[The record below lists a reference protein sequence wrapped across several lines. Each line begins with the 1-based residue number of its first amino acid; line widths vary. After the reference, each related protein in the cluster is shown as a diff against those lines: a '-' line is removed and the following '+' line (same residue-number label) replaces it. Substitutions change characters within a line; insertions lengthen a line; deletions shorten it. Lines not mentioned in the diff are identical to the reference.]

1 LGFVLLVPCVVCFF
15 HYTPVNT
22 GFKNLYHIRQAGRKL
37 TLWSQSADRLLT
49 EFLCTLSGPKILQL
63 CVYSEFLQARA
74 PTKELTLQISN
85 QTDLITYK
93 LDLFLLR
100 EETSLWTIYCV
111 QKKSNVILPDLY
123 HHKHQSSRTNKQNRL
138 FRKGDFVER

>member
-1 LGFVLLVPCVVCFF
+1 MCCLLLSLHTADYWVQE
-15 HYTPVNT
+15 PVT
-22 GFKNLYHIRQAGRKL
+22 HSTGRKL
-37 TLWSQSADRLLT
+37 SLWSQSADRLLT

-93 LDLFLLR
+93 IDLFLLCA
-100 EETSLWTIYCV
+100 EKTLWTIYYI
-111 QKKSNVILPDLY
+111 KK
-123 HHKHQSSRTNKQNRL
+123 Q
-138 FRKGDFVER
+138 